1 MAGFIPLLASVAG
14 ATAVG
19 VGTAAVAKK
28 LSAPSSRAPPLPG
41 APTADVAANDA
52 TQVQDDIRRRR
63 GVLAN
68 IYAGQNP
75 SDPTNVLKTQLGT

>member
-1 MAGFIPLLASVAG
+1 MGGFVLPLLGALSAG
-14 ATAVG
+14 TAV
-19 VGTAAVAKK
+19 AAVVKK
-28 LSAPSSRAPPLPG
+28 LSPSKSAAPPLPG